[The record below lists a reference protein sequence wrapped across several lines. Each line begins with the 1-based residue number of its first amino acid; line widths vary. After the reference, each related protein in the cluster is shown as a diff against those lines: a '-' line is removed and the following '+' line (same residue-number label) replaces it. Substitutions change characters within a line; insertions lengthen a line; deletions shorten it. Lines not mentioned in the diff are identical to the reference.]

1 MDDNSKYRDLFFE
14 ETDEYLQ
21 TLNECLLELEKDPE
35 NSSVLDEIFRAAHT
49 LKGMAATMGY
59 TTMTKLTHK
68 MESVLELYRN
78 GKNLITSDIISLV
91 FKCLDRLSEIVD
103 DIREEKYDQIN
114 IDDLTEELSVVLE
127 DRKSDTKA
135 NNKGESQKTKI
146 SATEINET
154 DKMIINNSAGKGYN
168 AFDIA
173 VTLEDYCLLK
183 GARAYLIL
191 NKLEQNGEVIHTDPA
206 IEELE
211 DGNFENSFSLI
222 YITKEKVKDVEEMLV
237 DISEIKS
244 VSINHIILDESL
256 AKETI
261 VDAKEKTVDAKETSV
276 DAKETS
282 VDTKEN
288 KTKKIALDTKNNKSN
303 KNNDVKSNNH
313 HVSQTIRVDINRLD
327 NFMNLVSE
335 LVIYRTRLE
344 NIAGKI
350 NNNELNEP
358 LEQVARIT
366 SDLQDLVLKIRMEPV
381 NVVFNRFP
389 RMIRDLS
396 KQLDKDIELVI
407 EGEETELDRTVVSE
421 LGEPLIHL
429 IRNAADHGVETKEE
443 RLAKGKPEKGIVKL
457 TAYQEGNRVII
468 IVSDD
473 GKGMSPDIIR
483 ESAIRKG
490 IDISGLDEK
499 ELVKLIFH
507 QGFSTVKEVTDVSG
521 RGVGMD
527 VVKQKINSL
536 GGTIEVESEIDKGTS
551 FIIKL
556 PLTLSIIQSLMVSIG
571 KHTFAV
577 PLGIIDKVV
586 RVEKEEILKSHSNE
600 IYMYRNKAVPVIR
613 VNEKLAIEA
622 TEEEKHIILIQL
634 GDKHYGLLVDKLMGQ
649 QEIVI
654 KKLTGILSKMKEYLG
669 ATILGNGEII
679 LILDASNL
687 CYERKVD
694 KIG

>member
-244 VSINHIILDESL
+244 VSINHIILDEIL

>member
-586 RVEKEEILKSHSNE
+586 RIEKEEILKSHSNE

>member
-191 NKLEQNGEVIHTDPA
+191 NKLEQNGEVIHTDPD

-244 VSINHIILDESL
+244 VSINHIILDEIL

-679 LILDASNL
+679 
-687 CYERKVD
+687 CR
-694 KIG
+694 

>member
-244 VSINHIILDESL
+244 VSINHIILDEIL

-276 DAKETS
+276 DAKEIS

-679 LILDASNL
+679 
-687 CYERKVD
+687 CR
-694 KIG
+694 